1 MTGGGSAHE
10 EPNLVPLLDLVLQL
24 VMFFMVC
31 TSFVMEQVDE
41 NVRLP
46 AAQSAK
52 PMTDA
57 KSRDVVFLNID
68 QQGHMLVVGRGKPL
82 TTDEEIA
89 TYIQDV
95 AAEARKRQA
104 DELRKMGGDPAQ
116 AQPETL
122 VIIRADR
129 DADYAHIYRVMRRC
143 QDTGLR
149 KIQLRAAITAKG

>member
-1 MTGGGSAHE
+1 MAGGSAHE

-52 PMTDA
+52 PMADA
-57 KSRDVVFLNID
+57 KSKDVVFLNID
-68 QQGHMLVVGRGKPL
+68 RQGHMMVVGRGKPL
-82 TTDEEIA
+82 TTEEEIA
-89 TYIQDV
+89 SYIQDI
-95 AAEARKRQA
+95 ATDSRKRQA
-104 DELRKMGGDPAQ
+104 DELQKIGADPAKS
-116 AQPETL
+116 QPETL
-122 VIIRADR
+122 IIIRADR
-129 DADYAHIYRVMRRC
+129 DADYANIYRVMRRC

-149 KIQLRAAITAKG
+149 KIQLRAAITLKG